1 LDEGHKFYSRTA
13 HPKLGLYK
21 ENSPLWKA
29 TSKNKKLRKDVT
41 DDNTYKN
48 HTYDNK
54 RLCFSYE
61 YVGQPKTE

>member
-1 LDEGHKFYSRTA
+1 MRVIGFHRTA

-21 ENSPLWKA
+21 EKSPLWRA

-41 DDNTYKN
+41 NEKTYN
-48 HTYDNK
+48 DHVYDNK

-61 YVGQPKTE
+61 YIGDNSNLV